1 MHMKK
6 FTQLLLLVI
15 IILGTGL
22 NASARIREG
31 EAVEDNV
38 KRIIA
43 DHLKIG
49 ISDIKEDST
58 LQKLGADDVDA
69 ILILTQAQY
78 FFDISYD
85 IKDSARL
92 GKKEAKVSELIDKT
106 VGKVYP

>member
-1 MHMKK
+1 MK
-6 FTQLLLLVI
+6 TLMQLL
-15 IILGTGL
+15 ILATL
-22 NASARIREG
+22 ITVTCVDAFARVREG

-49 ISDIKEDST
+49 ISDIKDNST
-58 LQKLGADDVDA
+58 LQALGADDVDA

-85 IKDSARL
+85 VKDSAKL
-92 GKKEAKVSELIDKT
+92 SKKSAKVSELIDKT
-106 VGKVYP
+106 VGKIYP